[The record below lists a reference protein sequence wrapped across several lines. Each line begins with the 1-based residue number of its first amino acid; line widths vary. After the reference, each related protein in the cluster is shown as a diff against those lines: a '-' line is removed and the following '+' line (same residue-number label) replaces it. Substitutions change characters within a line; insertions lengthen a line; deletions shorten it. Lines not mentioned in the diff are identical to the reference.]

1 MQTSFLTFLTEDE
14 NYLELELLKSAYK
27 DDKNWS
33 EIDHFTGVCLVALP
47 VNESWAGVDLVLI
60 KKKIPASLMLMMLF
74 FHAN

>member
-1 MQTSFLTFLTEDE
+1 MQTSFVTLLTEDE

-33 EIDHFTGVCLVALP
+33 EIDHFTGVCLVAWPL
-47 VNESWAGVDLVLI
+47 NESWAGFDLVLI
-60 KKKIPASLMLMMLF
+60 KEIPPSVMLMMLF